1 MLIFMERTKDLHP
14 NAESTA
20 KTMKLSTF
28 TLGALLASAS
38 GTQAQTAY
46 KDSLQTDTVKNSK
59 TPAARINDKYQL
71 SQAREKTEKS
81 TTKEHKH
88 RYCPTCGRG

>member
-1 MLIFMERTKDLHP
+1 MP
-14 NAESTA
+14 ESIP

-59 TPAARINDKYQL
+59 TPAAQITEKNHQI
-71 SQAREKTEKS
+71 QIQEKTNTP
-81 TTKEHKH
+81 TTKGHKP

>member
-1 MLIFMERTKDLHP
+1 MP
-14 NAESTA
+14 ESIS
-20 KTMKLSTF
+20 KTMNISTF

-59 TPAARINDKYQL
+59 TPAAQI
-71 SQAREKTEKS
+71 TEKYNQS
-81 TTKEHKH
+81 QIQKTKEPTTTEHKRRH
-88 RYCPTCGRG
+88 CPTCGRG